1 MARAVYIPGALT
13 SLACAVLLWRG
24 YVRTRTRLLFWNALC
39 FSGLAVSNS
48 LLFLDLVVLPATDLY
63 VWRLVTAAVSL
74 LLLLFGLVWERA

>member
-1 MARAVYIPGALT
+1 
-13 SLACAVLLWRG
+13 
-24 YVRTRTRLLFWNALC
+24 LLFWNALC

>member
-1 MARAVYIPGALT
+1 MAPAVYILGALT

-24 YVRTRTRLLFWNALC
+24 YVRTRTRLLFWSALC

-48 LLFLDLVVLPATDLY
+48 LLFLDLVIFPGTDLY

-74 LLLLFGLVWERA
+74 LLLLFGLIWERA